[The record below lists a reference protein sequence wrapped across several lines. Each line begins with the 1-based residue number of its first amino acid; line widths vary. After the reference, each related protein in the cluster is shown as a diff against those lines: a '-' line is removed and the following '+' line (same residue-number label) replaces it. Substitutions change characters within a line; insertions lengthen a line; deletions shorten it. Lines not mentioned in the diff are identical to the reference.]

1 MAKTIDDAI
10 VAVRTLVR
18 AISGI
23 RSAPAGVPENDSGIY
38 PFFVAWN
45 GGGELNAADDSWE
58 RGLWTITC
66 QLHFKRTDLWR
77 AEAYASPY
85 ARTVA
90 RALIADH
97 TLTGTC
103 DTFGR
108 ILISPLKPMAWG
120 DVQTIGYEFTIE
132 QVKIIESR
140 S

>member
-1 MAKTIDDAI
+1 MAKTIDDAV
-10 VAVRTLVR
+10 VAVRTLAR

-23 RSAPAGVPENDSGIY
+23 RSAPAGIPETTGEIY
-38 PFFVAWN
+38 GFFVAWN

-58 RGLWTITC
+58 RGLWTIIC
-66 QLHFKRTDLWR
+66 QLHFNRTELWQ

-90 RALIADH
+90 RALLADH

-108 ILISPLKPMAWG
+108 ILISPLQPMNWG
-120 DVQTIGYEFTIE
+120 SSKTIGYEFRITDVKVIE
-132 QVKIIESR
+132 AR